1 MELLSKK
8 KKREPC
14 FFLEKLFK
22 IINNKK
28 NHNIIHWN
36 NDGTRVVISDSMKCS
51 KTILP
56 KYFNHEN
63 YSSFIRQLN
72 IYGFHKINNVY
83 KSNDEQFINENFKK
97 NMPIEEIKKI
107 RRKDFFLE
115 DEDNNGGIINSTKK
129 ENKKIINEIKKQEND
144 EKKIEKSKELIKNNN
159 LNIMSNSYILEFLL
173 EKSKENNDYN
183 KRIKEELIALKNK
196 NNAVIEKIRNMNS
209 LNGNNGSNNNNILND
224 SNFLKINDIHSK
236 DNNNN
241 NIIRVASFTLNQNL
255 KLLKCFQN
263 DDNKIPKVEPRNIL
277 NVSFCEDLSVLVGYP
292 NNNFEPQHTNSIFLN
307 NSCLMLNESSIPN
320 NNDITIL
327 KNNISNSFT

>member
-36 NDGTRVVISDSMKCS
+36 DDGTRVVISDSMKITN
-51 KTILP
+51 TILP
-56 KYFNHEN
+56 KYFNHQN

-107 RRKDFFLE
+107 RRKDFYLE
-115 DEDNNGGIINSTKK
+115 DEDNSGDKINSSKK

-236 DNNNN
+236 VNNNN

-255 KLLKCFQN
+255 QLLKCFQN
-263 DDNKIPKVEPRNIL
+263 DDNKIPKVEPNIL
-277 NVSFCEDLSVLVGYP
+277 NVSFCEDLSVLVRYP